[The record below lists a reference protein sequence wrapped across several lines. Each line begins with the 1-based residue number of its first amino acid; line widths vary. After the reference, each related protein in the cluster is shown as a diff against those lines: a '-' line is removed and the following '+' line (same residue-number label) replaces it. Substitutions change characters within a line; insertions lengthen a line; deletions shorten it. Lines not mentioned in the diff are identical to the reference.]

1 MRIQNNISAMNSH
14 RLLGNNNSQ
23 LSGNLE
29 KLSSGYAINRAAD
42 NAAGLAISEKMRAQI
57 TGLEQ
62 AQNNASDGI
71 SLVQTAE
78 GAMAEVHSMLNRM
91 SELAVQSAN
100 GTYGTGERTKMQAEV
115 ASLNA
120 EINRI
125 SDSTM
130 FNGVALLGGQ
140 SANGHFS
147 NLDATAL
154 TITGGATDASA
165 DTKVSLAGFAT
176 GTQVVINIT
185 GTTDAD
191 KENITTIKDTSKI
204 SGTTMG
210 TGTSSSVVVTLNF
223 ELGKNAVLTQS
234 HIDAAYQAA
243 LKDATNE
250 QREELANAQITMN
263 GKVQDKG
270 KGSIAASFDKKAEAT
285 AGKPNDDVIKLHIGE
300 TSAGFNQL
308 AVGVVDVATTAL
320 GLSDINIGVSQD
332 DAIAAIDT
340 IATAINQVATY
351 RSSFGAIQN
360 RLDYTINSL
369 GTAQE
374 NLQAAESRI
383 RDTDMA
389 AEMMDYT
396 KNNILVQSAQSML
409 AQANQVPQ
417 GVLQLLG

>member
-14 RLLGNNNSQ
+14 RLLGNNNSA

-62 AQNNASDGI
+62 AQNNANDGI

-78 GAMAEVHSMLNRM
+78 GAMAEVSSMLNRM

-125 SDSTM
+125 SDSTK

-140 SANGHFS
+140 TSTGHF
-147 NLDATAL
+147 
-154 TITGGATDASA
+154 TGLAATDSGASNTVDGTSA
-165 DTKVSLAGFAT
+165 TISLAGFY
-176 GTQVVINIT
+176 T
-185 GTTDAD
+185 GTTVNINVTANGED
-191 KENITTIKDTSKI
+191 NITSITKAEITGASANGAA
-204 SGTTMG
+204 STT
-210 TGTSSSVVVTLNF
+210 VAITLEF
-223 ELGKNAVLTQS
+223 DLGKSAVLTQS
-234 HIDAAYQAA
+234 HIDAAYQQA
-243 LKDATNE
+243 LKAVTDDDI
-250 QREELANAQITMN
+250 REELANAQITMN

-270 KGSIAASFDKKAEAT
+270 NKTVSMAF
-285 AGKPNDDVIKLHIGE
+285 AGTTGDVGARPSKDVIKLHIGE

-308 AVGVVDVATTAL
+308 AVGVVDIATSAL
-320 GLSDINIGVSQD
+320 GLSNVNIGLSQD
-332 DAIAAIDT
+332 QAIAAIET
-340 IATAINQVATY
+340 IETAINQVSTY
-351 RSSFGAIQN
+351 RSSFGAVQN

-369 GTAQE
+369 GTAEE

-409 AQANQVPQ
+409 AQANQLPQ